1 MGDKILKPTR
11 IGENEFSGPI
21 TKILSGNNHT
31 MVLVKGKVFAWGDQD
46 TCVLGRLSNT
56 RNRIANS
63 LKVG

>member
-1 MGDKILKPTR
+1 MGEKILKPTR
-11 IGENEFSGPI
+11 IGESEFQGPI
-21 TKILSGNNHT
+21 SKVLSGNNHT
-31 MVLVKGKVFAWGDQD
+31 MVLIKGKVFSWGDQD